1 MNGIRLVKR
10 SRLVIQRVLLHL
22 DSPTM
27 FCNQN
32 RKYFKQRMT
41 INSWISFELACRRTA
56 WRPFH
61 LLRAGNAS
69 LEGSGR
75 LCSLW
80 KQMYIRGF
88 QSEVCNAGHLWSRL
102 KFHPVWA
109 RLFFSDQFYIADRAT
124 ERGGQG
130 GTMSPGPMDFKGP
143 MGFKRAHSNDTMKS
157 ACEAWRPLLFWRSPK
172 FGRKNR

>member
-10 SRLVIQRVLLHL
+10 SRLVIRRVFLHL
-22 DSPTM
+22 DSPIM

-32 RKYFKQRMT
+32 RKYIKQRMT
-41 INSWISFELACRRTA
+41 INSWIWFELACRRTA

-61 LLRAGNAS
+61 LLRAENAS

-80 KQMYIRGF
+80 KQIYIRGF

-109 RLFFSDQFYIADRAT
+109 RLFFPTNFVLQTGPPR
-124 ERGGQG
+124 EGQG
-130 GTMSPGPMDFKGP
+130 GTMTPGPI
-143 MGFKRAHSNDTMKS
+143 GFRRAHSNDTMKS
-157 ACEAWRPLLFWRSPK
+157 ACEAWRPPFFWRSPK